1 MATHSLRVVNSA
13 LSALA
18 KAATTLAITWLG
30 IAMAMAIA
38 IPVSFMKGAKDR
50 S

>member
-1 MATHSLRVVNSA
+1 MAIHSLRVVSSVLDA
-13 LSALA
+13 LKTAV
-18 KAATTLAITWLG
+18 TTLAITWLG

-38 IPVSFMKGAKDR
+38 IPVSFMRKVKDK